1 MYFTTMDSPI
11 GMYLIGASERGIT
24 YVDRFKEGDTIP
36 EMNESPLLIEAK
48 KQLEAYF
55 SGASK
60 DFDLPLDTA
69 GTPFQES
76 VWEALRAI
84 PYGQTVSYKDIAV
97 AVNNSKAVR
106 AVGGANNRNPI
117 SIITPCHR
125 VIGISGKLVGYGG
138 GMDAKEYLL
147 KLERENS

>member
-97 AVNNSKAVR
+97 AVNN
-106 AVGGANNRNPI
+106 RNPI
-117 SIITPCHR
+117 SIITQCHR

>member
-1 MYFTTMDSPI
+1 MYFTTMASPI
-11 GMYLIGASERGIT
+11 GTYLIGASERGIT
-24 YVDRFKEGDTIP
+24 YVNRFKEGDVIP
-36 EMNESPLLIEAK
+36 EMNESPLLTEAK

-55 SGASK
+55 SGAATA
-60 DFDLPLDTA
+60 FDLPLDTA

-84 PYGQTVSYKDIAV
+84 PYGHTVSYKDIAV
-97 AVNNSKAVR
+97 AINNPKAVR

-125 VIGISGKLVGYGG
+125 VIGINGKLVGYGG

-147 KLERENS
+147 QLERENS

>member
-1 MYFTTMDSPI
+1 MYFTTVDSPI
-11 GMYLIGASERGIT
+11 GMYLIGASELGIT
-24 YVDRFKEGDTIP
+24 YVDRIKVGDEIP
-36 EMNESPLLIEAK
+36 EMKESALLLKAK

-55 SGASK
+55 SGETK
-60 DFDLPLDTA
+60 TFDLPLDTA

-76 VWEALRAI
+76 VWEALRQI

-97 AVNNSKAVR
+97 AINNPKAVR

-125 VIGISGKLVGYGG
+125 VIGMSGKLVGYGG

-147 KLERENS
+147 ELERANN